1 MDEQG
6 MPNETWDDSEQKAKQ
21 QRPWYKK
28 KRFIIP
34 IGIIVVS
41 GFAGSIGGGESDPT
55 DSDVAETVTESDD
68 TEPDD
73 SQESA
78 ADSSNTQE
86 EIETDSFTTSQ
97 ENAIES
103 AESYLRFSAFSRT
116 GLIDQLEFEGF
127 SNSDATFAV
136 DTINPDWF
144 EQAAKS
150 AESYLDF
157 SSFSRQGL
165 IDQLEFEGFTT
176 EEATYGADSAGL
188 GDSSTESSGAGGET
202 VSQANAVESAESY
215 LRFSAFSRTGLI
227 DQLEFEGFSNA
238 DATYAVDKVDPDW
251 FEQAAK
257 SAKSY
262 LDFSSFSRQ
271 GLIDQLEFEGFTT
284 EEAIYGVEQ
293 NGF

>member
-6 MPNETWDDSEQKAKQ
+6 FAEQPFGDLDENTKAN
-21 QRPWYKK
+21 RPWFKK

-34 IGIIVVS
+34 IGLIVIF
-41 GFAGSIGGGESDPT
+41 GFAGALGGGESDTSDPT
-55 DSDVAETVTESDD
+55 VAETSTESSNSSNEDNGA
-68 TEPDD
+68 TTSDD
-73 SQESA
+73 SAE
-78 ADSSNTQE
+78 TE

-97 ENAIES
+97 SNAIES
-103 AESYLRFSAFSRT
+103 AESYLRFTAFSRT

-127 SNSDATFAV
+127 SNADASFAV

-176 EEATYGADSAGL
+176 EEATFGADSAGL
-188 GDSSTESSGAGGET
+188 GESSSESSGSGGET
-202 VSQANAVESAESY
+202 VSQSNAVESAESY
-215 LRFSAFSRTGLI
+215 LRFSSFSRSGLI
-227 DQLEFEGFSNA
+227 DQLEFEGYSNA
-238 DATYAVDKVDPDW
+238 DATYAVDKVNPDW

-284 EEAIYGVEQ
+284 QEAIYGVEQ

>member
-6 MPNETWDDSEQKAKQ
+6 MPDESWGNLEEKAQEK
-21 QRPWYKK
+21 RPWYKK
-28 KRFIIP
+28 KRFLIP
-34 IGIIVVS
+34 IGLVVVFS
-41 GFAGSIGGGESDPT
+41 FAANLGGGESAPT
-55 DSDVAETVTESDD
+55 DSDVAETVTESNE
-68 TEPDD
+68 TEADD

-78 ADSSNTQE
+78 SDSSSTQE

-97 ENAIES
+97 ANAIES
-103 AESYLRFSAFSRT
+103 AESYLRFS
-116 GLIDQLEFEGF
+116 
-127 SNSDATFAV
+127 
-136 DTINPDWF
+136 
-144 EQAAKS
+144 
-150 AESYLDF
+150 
-157 SSFSRQGL
+157 SFSR
-165 IDQLEFEGFTT
+165 
-176 EEATYGADSAGL
+176 S
-188 GDSSTESSGAGGET
+188 
-202 VSQANAVESAESY
+202 
-215 LRFSAFSRTGLI
+215 GLI